1 MKTILTI
8 AGSDSFGGAGIQ
20 ADIRT
25 ILSLGA
31 HALTAIAALTAQNSF
46 GILGIHR
53 VPTAFL
59 EKQIESVLADIT
71 PDAVKIGMIF
81 STSNIRRTAAILKRH
96 SLRNV
101 VLDPVL
107 KASTG
112 APLIEPGGLPV
123 LKKDLLPLVSVVTPN
138 LAEASILSGKRVE
151 TLADMEDA
159 ARVIKKMGP
168 DCVVTGG
175 HLKAAC
181 IDLLHDG
188 KEMVR
193 FRSDRIATPHT
204 HGTGCVFSTAL
215 ATFLA
220 STNDLKTAVEQAHEF
235 TNGAIRRGYA
245 CGRGAGPVSP

>member
-46 GILGIHR
+46 GILGVHR
-53 VPTAFL
+53 VPAAFL

-71 PDAVKIGMIF
+71 PDAVKIGMVF
-81 STSNIRRTAAILKRH
+81 SASNIRRTAAILKRH
-96 SLRNV
+96 SLKNV

-112 APLIEPGGLPV
+112 APLIEPGGLSV
-123 LKKDLLPLVSVVTPN
+123 LKRDLLPLVSVVTPN

-151 TLADMEDA
+151 TLADMEGA
-159 ARVIKKMGP
+159 ARVIKEMGP

-181 IDLLHDG
+181 IDLLYDG

-193 FRSDRIATPHT
+193 FRSDRIPTPHT

-220 STNDLKTAVEQAHEF
+220 STNDLKSAVEQAHEF
-235 TNGAIRRGYA
+235 THGAIRRGYA